1 MKKAPVLF
9 ALICIY
15 IIVPLISGIPV
26 PKSFEPSDLG
36 NFLGS
41 VAKYWL
47 DMVKYAVE
55 KISHSCK
62 G

>member
-1 MKKAPVLF
+1 
-9 ALICIY
+9 
-15 IIVPLISGIPV
+15 
-26 PKSFEPSDLG
+26 LG